1 MHKFP
6 FSCWQICVC
15 RNTHSQTERERK
27 RHDVQC
33 VYVRST
39 YILKSTKHIHERK
52 HFYCVASF
60 NTPKQTTES
69 IWKQF
74 CVGKKW
80 FEDKLTICSTS
91 TGWFISLQVLIV
103 FFFASRIF
111 HFLSSTLT
119 HSLFVYNQSF
129 AVRTSHTYINW
140 YHTHI
145 RRIQVQFH
153 IFCCVS
159 FSLACLPACLPSEH
173 IFNISEWKTIKCIIH
188 KKHRKSIQ
196 NAFYAWISLSC
207 RISGFNSRTTERKPV
222 TTNGKCLFPFRH
234 LSHWMRRFSDN
245 SERTGKTMDKL
256 WVSYDFIISR

>member
-1 MHKFP
+1 MYAG
-6 FSCWQICVC
+6 
-15 RNTHSQTERERK
+15 THTQRQRERK

-103 FFFASRIF
+103 FFCQS
-111 HFLSSTLT
+111 HFPFSFFNT
-119 HSLFVYNQSF
+119 HSFTFCVQSVVRSANFAHIHQLVSYTHKANSSPIPYFLLCLF
-129 AVRTSHTYINW
+129 
-140 YHTHI
+140 
-145 RRIQVQFH
+145 
-153 IFCCVS
+153 
-159 FSLACLPACLPSEH
+159 FSRLPACLPSKH
-173 IFNISEWKTIKCIIH
+173 RFNISEWKTIKCIIH